1 MKKMLT
7 SVMVDFITVPFE
19 MYVSTT
25 SLSVACLMIT
35 TFVGARNSDKPI
47 TDLIEFFLEV

>member
-7 SVMVDFITVPFE
+7 SVMVDFITMPFE
-19 MYVSTT
+19 VYVSTT
-25 SLSVACLMIT
+25 SLGVAYLVIT

-47 TDLIEFFLEV
+47 TDLIEFFIEV